1 MPTAKVM
8 FAIPENALPVAD
20 VIHELGGVLED
31 DDDLMVYLA
40 ANPGALTSVVFEDSD
55 DPIADVG
62 AVTDLLKAAG
72 SRYFAV
78 TDSYT
83 ERSRNTRFSAHVF
96 LNLSGT
102 PDGEKSAKFPWE
114 NGEPDVNEQTLE
126 EAGFAAADVKAM
138 TEAFFPDSPR
148 SIHWGAR

>member
-8 FAIPENALPVAD
+8 FAIPENALPLAD
-20 VIHELGGVLED
+20 VVYELGGVLED

-40 ANPGALTSVVFEDSD
+40 ANPGTVTSIVFEDSN
-55 DPIADVG
+55 DPIADVA

-83 ERSRNTRFSAHVF
+83 EPSRNTRFSAYVF
-96 LNLSGT
+96 LNLLGT
-102 PDGEKSAKFPWE
+102 HAGEKSAKFPWE
-114 NGEPDVNEQTLE
+114 NGEPDINEQTLE
-126 EAGFAAADVKAM
+126 EAGFADADVKAM
-138 TEAFFPDSPR
+138 TEIFFPDSPR
-148 SIHWGAR
+148 PVHSGAR